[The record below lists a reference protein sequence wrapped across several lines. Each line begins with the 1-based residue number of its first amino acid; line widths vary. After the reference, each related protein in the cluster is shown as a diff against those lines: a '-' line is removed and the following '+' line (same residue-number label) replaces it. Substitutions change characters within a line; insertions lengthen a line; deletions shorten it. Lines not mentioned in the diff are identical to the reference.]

1 MIEVEHL
8 VKKYGDHFAVEDI
21 SFTAEPGR
29 IYGFLGPNGAG
40 KSTTMNIMT
49 GYLAATSGT
58 VAINGFDIVRQPE
71 EAKKRVGYLP
81 EIPPVYGDM
90 TVREYLLFAA
100 ELKKMPKT
108 SWKEAVASAMEKTDV
123 THMKDRLI
131 RNLSKGY
138 RQRVGLAQ
146 AIINDPDIIILD
158 EPTAGLDPAQQRE
171 MFDYIRSLKGDHTII
186 LSSHILSDVS
196 EICDYIWILNK
207 GRLVASD
214 TPENLARRLTVDQEI
229 DLCVKGSPEDVL
241 TVLSG
246 FQGIGIHD
254 TASENGETSMH
265 LTVPAGEDIRA
276 ALSVA
281 LIQAQLPILTL
292 TRPRKTLEE
301 VFFTLTADTESTD
314 SADPS
319 QVPADTAAADV
330 ETAKEAQDESN
341 I

>member
-100 ELKKMPKT
+100 ELKKMPKA
-108 SWKEAVASAMEKTDV
+108 SWKEAVSSAMEKTDV
-123 THMKDRLI
+123 THMQERLI

-214 TPENLARRLTVDQEI
+214 TPDNLGRRLTVDQEI
-229 DLCVKGSPEDVL
+229 DLCVKGAADTVIQ
-241 TVLSG
+241 VLSA
-246 FQGIGIHD
+246 FPGIGIHD
-254 TASENGETSMH
+254 TSFADGETSMR
-265 LTVPAGEDIRA
+265 LSVPAGEDIRGE
-276 ALSVA
+276 LSVR
-281 LIQAQLPILTL
+281 LIQAGLQILTL

-301 VFFTLTADTESTD
+301 VFFTLTADNDTD
-314 SADPS
+314 
-319 QVPADTAAADV
+319 PAPAAEGD
-330 ETAKEAQDESN
+330 EAKEVQDESDL
-341 I
+341 

>member
-21 SFTAEPGR
+21 SFSAEPGR

-58 VAINGFDIVRQPE
+58 VRINDFDIVRQPE
-71 EAKKRVGYLP
+71 EAKKRIGYLP
-81 EIPPVYGDM
+81 EVPPVYGDM
-90 TVREYLLFAA
+90 TVREYLMFAA
-100 ELKKMPKT
+100 ELKKMPKNT
-108 SWKEAVASAMEKTDV
+108 WKEAVAASMEKTAV
-123 THMKDRLI
+123 THMQERLI

-171 MFDYIRSLKGDHTII
+171 MFDYIRSLKGEHTII

-196 EICDYIWILNK
+196 EICDYVWILNK

-214 TPENLARRLTVDQEI
+214 TPENLGKRLTSDHEI
-229 DLCVKGSPEDVL
+229 DLRVNGTEAEVRKVLEGFAGIDIRDTVASEDG
-241 TVLSG
+241 TVL
-246 FQGIGIHD
+246 
-254 TASENGETSMH
+254 MH
-265 LTVPAGEDIRA
+265 LAEPAGQDNRA

-281 LIQAQLPILTL
+281 LINASLPILTL
-292 TRPRKTLEE
+292 TRPQRTLEE
-301 VFFTLTADTESTD
+301 VFFTLTAED
-314 SADPS
+314 ADE
-319 QVPADTAAADV
+319 AAA
-330 ETAKEAQDESN
+330 ALEAENENEGGQE
-341 I
+341 

>member
-8 VKKYGDHFAVEDI
+8 VKKYGDHFTVEDI
-21 SFTAEPGR
+21 SFSAEPGR

-58 VAINGFDIVRQPE
+58 VKINGFDIVRQPE

-81 EIPPVYGDM
+81 EVPPVYGDM
-90 TVREYLLFAA
+90 TVREYLMFAA
-100 ELKKMPKT
+100 ELKKMPKST
-108 SWKEAVASAMEKTDV
+108 WKEAVAASMEKTAV
-123 THMKDRLI
+123 THMQERLI

-146 AIINDPDIIILD
+146 AIINSPDIIILD

-171 MFDYIRSLKGDHTII
+171 MFDYIRSLKGEHTII

-214 TPENLARRLTVDQEI
+214 TPENLGRRLTSDQEI
-229 DLCVKGSPEDVL
+229 DLRVKGTEAEVRKVLEGFAGIDIRDTVISEDG
-241 TVLSG
+241 TVL
-246 FQGIGIHD
+246 
-254 TASENGETSMH
+254 MH
-265 LTVPAGEDIRA
+265 LSEPAGQDNRA

-281 LIQAQLPILTL
+281 LINASLPILTL
-292 TRPRKTLEE
+292 TRPQRTLEE
-301 VFFTLTADTESTD
+301 VFFTLTAED
-314 SADPS
+314 ADE
-319 QVPADTAAADV
+319 AAAAL
-330 ETAKEAQDESN
+330 EKEDEN
-341 I
+341 EGGQE